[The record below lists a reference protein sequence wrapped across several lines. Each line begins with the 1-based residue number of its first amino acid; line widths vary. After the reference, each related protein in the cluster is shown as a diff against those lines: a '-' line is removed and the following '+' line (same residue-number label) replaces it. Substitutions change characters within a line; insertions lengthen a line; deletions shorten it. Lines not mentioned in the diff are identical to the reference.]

1 MSKLLVFLNEVERE
15 DELFYSISNFLSKF
29 SHKAAIKKKDVVHI
43 KSKVID
49 VVHYKNAGEIVQ
61 QIKDHINE
69 FKDINR
75 PENIY
80 VSLERFEI
88 AFCVLVRMDIL
99 RDVSELCSLL
109 LIKQYYESFRIFFL
123 FQGDQGD
130 YHKVSHFFSTI
141 NREEYYYNSIY
152 YQCLPGKSVQRLQMK
167 SIGALK
173 HFLPIQ
179 KVNRDLLEFFTADIT
194 KYISKEWM
202 EALLNNKEE
211 WRQIKGN
218 EILYGSSTLVY
229 QNRNCFDRDSLWGI
243 IGEITSLNVLSWLF
257 FAYAI
262 GEFKKEKEII
272 RIEQIKAFLRQM
284 KSYANGCLQLLENIV
299 FHSPLGKGVFSF
311 RICNGESDY
320 ILRKYNEGDSRTSF
334 LEIMI
339 ADYSDGIGQYNLAQN
354 FAVHI
359 ENQSLRQQ
367 FADLTPAD
375 FFTGGLTDEAL
386 EVSRKRWASYYEIE
400 DNIGKHFGIRIF
412 ENIVHQSNG
421 KFILESHAEHG
432 SQKGESQKKT
442 EGDKCLPGTEYTIL
456 LPIRE
461 LQKKLLYTDIAIDK
475 DIDIE
480 GETVQ
485 YLDCHVINEEIN
497 DINCIYRTQ
506 EEKKTIINGLANR
519 IIETYK
525 RESPQIWFI
534 KVSDLEGSCGELLCK
549 AILLSKINILNM
561 PHWVFYDCENDFIDT
576 CIQMITAIFRN
587 NRHVYALTGNG
598 FQIALFSKD
607 TYDEII
613 LVPDDY
619 RQTIWLNEHKNFSKD
634 NIFGYGNMDI
644 AESKKDST
652 NMAKI
657 IPFDVLHPVKIKN
670 ETKTFFEFYTK
681 RIIERDIQEKA
692 YGCKISD
699 THMRLGST
707 VHVNLFYEAELL
719 FGNKLFISRFAYL
732 IVKDLFGKLGG
743 VKKLTL
749 YGYATY
755 SELLIFEVM
764 NIIKRAFRIDNIDY
778 AILEREMENR
788 GDSHVDKI
796 RYSHYEPS
804 EAKRKT
810 YFEDRS
816 FVYIVPIASTLKTNE
831 KMISMFCS
839 HNGEACADH
848 IIEHYALV
856 LVGPDCNNNYWEIK
870 EDNRINSR
878 KEEWKGVKPKYF
890 IRVHA
895 AYEEAM
901 ECEMCFPKNTLDE
914 KPLIEVNA
922 ASTIPNQSFGLYGDK
937 DQKMY
942 IPEWEEIRKEQSSL
956 KCLKDSL
963 IYSHVKRGENHF
975 LYYFQTEKL
984 SVQYNEEIERWLK
997 SIRDKIKLNA
1007 DEYHVIFCPSHFSNA
1022 GYLELINRIIFQNAA
1037 LIIRDDVDKEYRSN
1051 IMAKYSNLYLLFEQL
1066 QKNQQNEKTIKF
1078 YYVDD
1083 SIITGRTFWRSKS
1096 LVEAVAGLYA
1106 DSYKN
1111 RIHIFE
1117 KIFVLVDR
1125 NSSYSKMQYL
1135 RRHDGD
1141 RTGDIVQENFFAFR
1155 SVRIS
1160 SLRNH
1165 GDSCV
1170 ICKLKREA
1178 ERLYAE
1184 SSTLRMSMH
1193 WKKER
1198 AKFKVKSLKQYLLE
1212 NKDLSSEKKERAY
1225 RRLVCT
1231 HTIHKYINEGT
1242 HGNYQEKAAEGILKL
1257 LLIDYKNRSKE
1268 RFEYFL
1274 SYLKV
1279 MSRPFIVFNKS
1290 LKQAVFDILLLL
1302 TEWQMA
1308 GQSMQSI
1315 LENIGIEKE
1324 YLNKG
1329 AIKQSILDLEEQ
1341 ILNNITDFKDKKDL
1355 SLVLLK
1361 QLTELKS
1368 NYIIRIDNMNKIA
1381 NYAQKLPKEEKD
1393 FFYDK
1398 YLQLV
1403 KLLIGVNSDTSKSA
1417 WLDHTLH
1424 YETEYNNDKRIP
1436 ILLPDCVKERM
1447 YLENTRVLL
1456 DGIKKLCKLCFLDEG
1471 IEEIICNLGH
1481 KNGETILSGKIK
1493 EVQDMLTD
1501 YQFGNFKQIL
1511 RNYQYIDFV
1520 EGEEKQNSK
1529 TITFSKEGEIWVF
1542 SGMLLFQLLSEKTNE
1557 ENEEKY
1563 SIGQGDDEKKER
1575 DGTAKR
1581 RLQEEILKKCHL
1593 IVVLLKNILC
1603 AESVKIVMETDAEY
1617 NEWIGEVYDHYNEL
1631 VSRFQKM
1638 HPDEEVENLEVSLQK
1653 EYVLLADSKSV
1664 GSDMQDLELG
1674 ITARLQAYR
1683 KDELAEK
1690 YGYVINDEVHYFIW
1704 EMDGGQEH
1712 PILIYAELNPK
1723 IVGEQRRN
1731 NVRNGMMFNYLL
1743 NDKIFSNNNGSQ
1755 LYELITNSRD
1765 LRMSSRSK
1773 AHSHTKNDVRMKQ
1786 YEQVC
1791 GKEKYQKYYQSNIL
1805 TLLADLNV
1813 SEIYRKSL
1821 KKDYYLDSCDIRPI
1835 KWNDEISILKHSIEI
1850 FYIADKVL
1858 EPVPIKVCVEKKF
1871 SGDEK
1876 IGDEDELMCYNV
1888 ANAGRE
1894 VYLLLYSLILNAGV
1908 AGRSQMKE
1916 NSVTVYLS
1924 KTQNGNLRIA
1934 NLLGRSK
1941 RDIVEINK
1949 DLKYP
1954 PANEDKGISLWSMS
1968 RYIKGIIYSILQE
1981 EIYEKLNSRMEKCQ
1995 KEDIEKYKN
2004 SIQQL
2009 LDDEFE
2015 VKASWES
2022 YENELYFSLE
2032 VPILAGKYQKYL
2044 KLF

>member
-15 DELFYSISNFLSKF
+15 DELFYSISNFLAKF
-29 SHKAAIKKKDVVHI
+29 SNKAAIEKKDVVHI
-43 KSKVID
+43 KSKVVD
-49 VVHYKNAGEIVQ
+49 PVYNKNAGKIIQ
-61 QIKDHINE
+61 QIEDHINE

-80 VSLERFEI
+80 VSLDRFEI
-88 AFCVLVRMDIL
+88 AFCILVRMDIL
-99 RDVSELCSLL
+99 RDVSELCRLF
-109 LIKQYYESFRIFFL
+109 LIKQFYEKFKIFFL
-123 FQGDQGD
+123 FRGDRSD
-130 YHKVSHFFSTI
+130 YHKVSHFFSII
-141 NREEYYYNSIY
+141 NQEEGFYNSIY
-152 YQCLPGKSVQRLQMK
+152 YQCLPEKSVQRLQIK

-173 HFLPIQ
+173 HFLPVQ
-179 KVNRDLLEFFTADIT
+179 KVDHDLLTFFTADVT
-194 KYISKEWM
+194 KYISKEWI
-202 EALLNNKEE
+202 EALLNDQED
-211 WRQIKGN
+211 WRQIKEN
-218 EILYGSSTLVY
+218 KILYGSLTLVY
-229 QNRNCFDRDSLWGI
+229 QNRKCFDKDSLWGI
-243 IGEITSLNVLSWLF
+243 IDEITSLNVLSWLF
-257 FAYAI
+257 FAYTI
-262 GEFKKEKEII
+262 GEFKKEII
-272 RIEQIKAFLRQM
+272 RIEQVKAFLRQM
-284 KSYANGCLQLLENIV
+284 KSYADGCLQLLENIV
-299 FHSPLGKGVFSF
+299 FHSPSGKGVFSF

-320 ILRKYNEGDSRTSF
+320 ILKKYNEKDSSTSF
-334 LEIMI
+334 LEIVI
-339 ADYSDGIGQYNLAQN
+339 ADYSDGFKQYNMAQN
-354 FAVHI
+354 FVAHI
-359 ENQSLRQQ
+359 KNQNLRKQ

-375 FFTGGLTDEAL
+375 FFVGGLTDEAL
-386 EVSRKRWASYYEIE
+386 EMSRKRWATYYEIE
-400 DNIGKHFGIRIF
+400 DNIGKHFGLRIF
-412 ENIVHQSNG
+412 EGIIYQSRG
-421 KFILESHAEHG
+421 RFALESHAGHC
-432 SQKGESQKKT
+432 SQKGESQNKT

-456 LPIRE
+456 LPIKE
-461 LQKKLLYTDIAIDK
+461 LHRKLLYTDIAIDK

-480 GETVQ
+480 GETAQ
-485 YLDCHVINEEIN
+485 YLNYCVIDKGIETIN
-497 DINCIYRTQ
+497 HIYKSQ
-506 EEKKTIINGLANR
+506 EEKEAIINGLASK
-519 IIETYK
+519 IIEVCKKET
-525 RESPQIWFI
+525 PQIWF
-534 KVSDLEGSCGELLCK
+534 VNASGWEGICGELLCK
-549 AILLSKINILNM
+549 AIFLSKINILDI
-561 PHWVFYDCENDFIDT
+561 PHWVIYDCEDDFINI
-576 CIQMITAIFRN
+576 CIRMSDNVFRN
-587 NRHVYALTGNG
+587 NKLAYASLGNR
-598 FQIALFSKD
+598 FQIALFAKD

-619 RQTIWLNEHKNFSKD
+619 RQTIWLNEHKNFSKGD
-634 NIFGYGNMDI
+634 FFGYGNMDM
-644 AESKKDST
+644 AESTKNST
-652 NMAKI
+652 AMAQI
-657 IPFDVLHPVKIKN
+657 IPFDVLHPVQIKN
-670 ETKTFFEFYTK
+670 ETRTFFEIYTK
-681 RIIERDIQEKA
+681 KIIERDIQEKA
-692 YGCKISD
+692 YGCKISN

-732 IVKDLFGKLGG
+732 IVKDLSGKLGD
-743 VKKLTL
+743 VKKLTI

-764 NIIKRAFRIDNIDY
+764 NIIKRTFRIDDIDY
-778 AILEREMENR
+778 AILERETENR
-788 GDSHVDKI
+788 GDSHVDRI

-816 FVYIVPIASTLKTNE
+816 LVCIVPIASTLKTNE

-839 HNGEACADH
+839 HNGDVCAGH
-848 IIEHYALV
+848 IVEHYALV
-856 LVGPDCNNNYWEIK
+856 LVGPDGDNNYWEIQ

-878 KEEWKGVKPKYF
+878 KGEWKGVKPKYF
-890 IRVHA
+890 IKVHA

-901 ECEMCFPKNTLDE
+901 ECEMCFPKNVLDE
-914 KPLIEVNA
+914 MPLIEVNA
-922 ASTIPNQSFGLYGDK
+922 ASTIPNQSFGLYGSK
-937 DQKMY
+937 EQGMH
-942 IPEWEEIRKEQSSL
+942 IPEWEKIKKEQSSL

-963 IYSHVKRGENHF
+963 VYSHVKRGENHF

-984 SVQYNEEIERWLK
+984 SVQYKGEIERWLK
-997 SIRDKIKLNA
+997 SIRNKIKLNA

-1022 GYLELINRIIFQNAA
+1022 GYLELINRIVFHNVA

-1066 QKNQQNEKTIKF
+1066 QKKQENEKTIKF

-1106 DSYKN
+1106 ESYKF

-1125 NSSYSKMQYL
+1125 NSSYSRMQYL
-1135 RRHDGD
+1135 RYHGGN
-1141 RTGDIVQENFFAFR
+1141 RTGDIVQENFHAFR
-1155 SVRIS
+1155 TVKIS

-1184 SSTLRMSMH
+1184 SSTLRMSLH

-1257 LLIDYKNRSKE
+1257 LLIDYANRPGEK
-1268 RFEYFL
+1268 FEYFL

-1290 LKQAVFDILLLL
+1290 LKQAVFDILLLF

-1308 GQSMQSI
+1308 GRSMQSI

-1324 YLNKG
+1324 YLNKCV
-1329 AIKQSILDLEEQ
+1329 IKQGILDIEEQ
-1341 ILNNITDFKDKKDL
+1341 ILKNITDFKDKKDL

-1381 NYAQKLPKEEKD
+1381 SYAQKLPKEEKE

-1417 WLDHTLH
+1417 WLDYTLH
-1424 YETEYNNDKRIP
+1424 YETEYNNGKRIP

-1447 YLENTRVLL
+1447 YLENIRALF
-1456 DGIKKLCKLCFLDEG
+1456 DGVKKLCTLYFLDEG
-1471 IEEIICNLGH
+1471 IEEIICNLKH
-1481 KNGETILSGKIK
+1481 KNRETILSGKIK

-1520 EGEEKQNSK
+1520 EGEEDRNSK
-1529 TITFSKEGEIWVF
+1529 TITFTKEGEIWIF
-1542 SGMLLFQLLSEKTNE
+1542 SSMLLFQLLSGKTNE
-1557 ENEEKY
+1557 ENEKKHPV
-1563 SIGQGDDEKKER
+1563 GQGDDEKRER
-1575 DGTAKR
+1575 DGTTKR

-1603 AESVKIVMETDAEY
+1603 ADSVKIVMETDTEY
-1617 NEWIGEVYDHYNEL
+1617 NEWIGVVYDHYNEL
-1631 VSRFQKM
+1631 ASRFQKM
-1638 HPDEEVENLEVSLQK
+1638 HPDEEVEHLGASLQK

-1683 KDELAEK
+1683 KNKLVEK
-1690 YGYVINDEVHYFIW
+1690 YGYVINDEAHYFIW

-1723 IVGEQRRN
+1723 IGGIQRRN

-1743 NDKIFSNNNGSQ
+1743 NEKIFSNNNGSQ

-1791 GKEKYQKYYQSNIL
+1791 GKEQYQKYYQSNIL

-1821 KKDYYLDSCDIRPI
+1821 KKDYYLDSCDIKPI
-1835 KWNDEISILKHSIEI
+1835 KWNDEISIFKHGIEI

-1871 SGDEK
+1871 PGDEK

-1908 AGRSQMKE
+1908 AGRSKIKG
-1916 NSVTVYLS
+1916 NNVTVYLS

-1934 NLLGRSK
+1934 NLSGRSK
-1941 RDIVEINK
+1941 GDITEINK

-1981 EIYEKLNSRMEKCQ
+1981 EIYEKLNSRIEKCQ

-2022 YENELYFSLE
+2022 CENELYFSLE
-2032 VPILAGKYQKYL
+2032 VPILAGKYQKFL